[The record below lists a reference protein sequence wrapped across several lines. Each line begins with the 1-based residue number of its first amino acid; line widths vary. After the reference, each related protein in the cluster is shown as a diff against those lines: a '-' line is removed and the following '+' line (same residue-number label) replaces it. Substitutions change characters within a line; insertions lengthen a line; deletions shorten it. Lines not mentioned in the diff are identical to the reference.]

1 MRVGRTVKRFTAE
14 DGSKVILRTPK
25 WEDLDGLLELIN
37 SLVDEG
43 AEISK
48 NKKTTREEEINWL
61 ASLMAHVEKNE
72 TSFLVADIGG
82 KVVGSSDVNPRTGY
96 ESHVGSAGIVIKRA
110 YRDVGIG
117 TEIMRTQIDLAKKM
131 GIKVLILTVFASN
144 VKAIHVYEKVG
155 FVQTGRIPRKHFKDG
170 IYIDEVIMTNLLE

>member
-1 MRVGRTVKRFTAE
+1 MRAGKTVKRFTAK
-14 DGSKVILRTPK
+14 DGHRVVLRTPK
-25 WEDLDGLLELIN
+25 WEDLDELLELIN

-48 NKKTTREEEINWL
+48 NKKATREEEINWL
-61 ASLMAHVEKNE
+61 ANLIARVEKSE
-72 TSFLVADIGG
+72 TSFLVADVGG
-82 KVVGSSDVNPRTGY
+82 KVVASSDVNPRTGY
-96 ESHVGSAGIVIKRA
+96 ESHVGGIGIVIKQG

-131 GIKVLILTVFASN
+131 GLKVLTLTVFASN
-144 VKAIHVYEKVG
+144 ERAIHVYKKVG
-155 FVQTGRIPRKHFKDG
+155 FVQTGKIPRKHLKDD